1 MPFYNAG
8 TGLSLDDIFDVINV
22 DIENNRVGINNDEP
36 STDLDVKLIASS
48 NINAFNLL
56 TSNINAYNIQNSN
69 QLITL
74 DLNTLK
80 DVKINGYSLQQPFPN
95 IDWTTIIPGYTGNG
109 YIDPSW
115 IKTQDGDAS
124 FGDLSDILALV
135 AVGTAGLA
143 GIASVASFIAAMGAS
158 DLAGA
163 LAKKLADLLDPP
175 DLPEGDDGEASSN
188 DLKVKWVKIRD
199 KPIATNGNRDIG
211 FQRNMY
217 VSANGL
223 LQVMPPGN
231 FSLTGNNNLQMNP
244 NNLTTLIDYG
254 NRDFFGRSFN
264 TNAIT
269 INSNEIRHSN
279 LEGYIRLQNNRI
291 DINSNIFKYDA
302 FNGIIETGKIYC
314 EELIDYYD
322 SNNSIRSSLKFN
334 PNFENR
340 LRYVDKG
347 NPYSSNT
354 STWIRNDIV
363 QNNQGVEIIRNSNVL
378 WSVDENGN
386 QFATGSIAFSNSP
399 VFLIC
404 LQRETAFSNDG
415 RTYQQEGELFF
426 DATTLGFRGVY
437 YDDENP
443 ANPPQNKMML
453 SVDSNGLVI
462 YNRGLIMSSNEIYT
476 SPNPLNLFGS
486 NLTLSNFPRFEFTL
500 SNGMTW
506 GSGYSNAPLNFQN
519 DFFKYTRDG
528 RLYTLDEESYT
539 LNQLTD
545 NFANITKGTTTI
557 FKNGQVNI
565 NSWSFKTN
573 GDLFFGNK
581 KIFDNRTKLILG
593 NAVDMSPH
601 NELLEPIYELPV
613 PPINPYL
620 DALSY

>member
-1 MPFYNAG
+1 MPYGTTFNAG
-8 TGLSLDDIFDVINV
+8 TGLSLNDIFDVINV
-22 DIENNRVGINNDEP
+22 DVENSRIGINNDEP
-36 STDLDVKLIASS
+36 TTDLDVLLIASS
-48 NINAFNLL
+48 NINSYNL
-56 TSNINAYNIQNSN
+56 QNSN
-69 QLITL
+69 QIITL

-80 DVKINGYSLQQPFPN
+80 DVKVNGYSLQQPFPN
-95 IDWTTIIPGYTGNG
+95 IDWSLVIPGYTGNG

-135 AVGTAGLA
+135 ALGTSALA
-143 GIASVASFIAAMGAS
+143 AIGSVAAFVTAMGAS
-158 DLAGA
+158 SLAEA
-163 LAKKLADLLDPP
+163 LAKKLADLFDPP
-175 DLPEGDDGEASSN
+175 DLPEGDDGEGSSN
-188 DLKVKWVKIRD
+188 DIQVKWAKIRN
-199 KPIATNGNRDIG
+199 KPIASTGNRDIG
-211 FQRNMY
+211 FQRHMY

-223 LQVMPPGN
+223 LQVMNPAN
-231 FSLTGNNNLQMNP
+231 FSLSANNNLLVNP
-244 NNLTTLIDYG
+244 TGLTTLIDFG
-254 NRDFFGRSFN
+254 NRDFYGRQFN
-264 TNAIT
+264 TNAIS
-269 INSNEIRHSN
+269 INSNELRHSN
-279 LEGYIRLQNNRI
+279 LEGFMRFQNKQI

-314 EELIDYYD
+314 EELVDYYD
-322 SNNSIRSSLKFN
+322 SNNIFRSSLKFN
-334 PNFENR
+334 PNVENR
-340 LRYVDKG
+340 LRFVDKG

-363 QNNQGVEIIRNSNVL
+363 QNSQGVEIIRNSNVL
-378 WSVDENGN
+378 WSVDDNGN

-399 VFLIC
+399 VFLVA

-476 SPNPLNLFGS
+476 SPNPLAPFGS
-486 NLTLSNFPRFEFTL
+486 NLTLSNFPRFEFTMKD
-500 SNGMTW
+500 GMIW

-528 RLYTLDEESYT
+528 RLYTWDEESYT

-545 NFANITKGTTTI
+545 NFANITKGSTTI
-557 FKNGQVNI
+557 FKSGQVNI
-565 NSWSFKTN
+565 NNWSFKTN
-573 GDLFFGNK
+573 GDLFYGSK

-593 NAVDMSPH
+593 NAIDMSPH
-601 NELLEPIYELPV
+601 NELLEPQYELPL
-613 PPINPYL
+613 PPVNPYL